1 MAIFDRFKNA
11 WNAFK
16 GRDPTTIPPSG
27 FGYSH
32 QPTMR
37 RHYGG
42 SERYIIDSIYNRIAV
57 DCSSVNINH
66 VRVNEEGRFDSF
78 VRDGLNRVL
87 SRSANIDQT
96 GRAFILDAVLSMMQ
110 EGVVALVPTVTDL
123 DPNQTDSYTVEEA
136 KVGKIVEW
144 WPRQI
149 RVELYDDIHGE
160 YVQKIFDKRYVA
172 IVNNP
177 FYEIMNGRN
186 STLQRLS
193 RVLNQLDKLN
203 DEVALNKLDLIIQL
217 PYTVKSDARKK
228 IADNRVK
235 NIEAQLS
242 QGQYGVAYIDGTE
255 KVIQLNR
262 SLENNLWN
270 QARDLQE
277 DLYNQLGLTKA
288 IFDGSAD
295 EKTMLNYNN
304 RTIEPIMSAIV
315 EEIERK
321 WLTKTAITQGHAIR
335 FFKDPFKL
343 VPVAQLAEIA
353 DKFTR
358 NEIMTSN
365 EIRAV
370 ISMLPAKDPKADQL
384 INSNLNQPE
393 DKVSDAQKSRSSVN
407 VDEIVSRFSK

>member
-1 MAIFDRFKNA
+1 MILIDRFKNA
-11 WNAFK
+11 WSAFK
-16 GRDPTTIPPSG
+16 SRDPTSGPPSG
-27 FGYSH
+27 FGYGY
-32 QPTMR
+32 PPER
-37 RHYGG
+37 RRIYGG
-42 SERYIIDSIYNRIAV
+42 SERYIIDAIYNRIAV
-57 DCSSVNINH
+57 DCAAVNVNH
-66 VRVNEEGRFDSF
+66 VKINEEGRFASF
-78 VRDGLNRVL
+78 IHDGLNRVL

-96 GRAFILDAVLSMMQ
+96 GRAFILDAALSMMQ
-110 EGVVALVPTVTDL
+110 EGVIALVPTVTDM

-144 WPRQI
+144 YPRHV

-160 YVQKIFDKRYVA
+160 YVQKTLKKRYVA

-186 STLQRLS
+186 STMQRLS
-193 RVLNQLDKLN
+193 RVLGQLDKLN

-228 IADNRVK
+228 IAENRVK
-235 NIEAQLS
+235 NIETQLS

-295 EKTMLNYNN
+295 EKTMLNYYN
-304 RTIEPIMSAIV
+304 RTIEPIMSAIT

-365 EIRAV
+365 EIRSV
-370 ISMLPAKDPKADQL
+370 ISMLPAKDPKADKL

-393 DKVSDAQKSRSSVN
+393 GENQNIEKTTPSVN
-407 VDEIVSRFSK
+407 IDEILSKIS